1 MFILKQ
7 MTSET
12 INITRVASSISAQMS
27 PLSHGGGGRGGRNR
41 EDTHNRKRRAKK
53 SDRLEVKVTKC
64 PIIRGKLS
72 ELIIVGD
79 RKINNL
85 RIARSCHEFVFC
97 LHRRHDGADGR
108 GRRRSGQKSEEERIQ
123 SDIVALQHESSI
135 FR

>member
-1 MFILKQ
+1 MA
-7 MTSET
+7 
-12 INITRVASSISAQMS
+12 R
-27 PLSHGGGGRGGRNR
+27 
-41 EDTHNRKRRAKK
+41 KK

-135 FR
+135 SNPICGFSMMEQVRLCDVWPTENWLGSSMNHLLSGYATGML